1 MRNKLIWTSAIAF
14 CTMDAGLANA
24 ATPERQADAAVNG
37 GLAATNVVAATTGA
51 ASGTTSLVAPN
62 PASDGEDGW
71 HFAVTPYLWAPKISA
86 EIDPVQDGSVD
97 MDTSFTDILSNLKF
111 AFMGAF
117 DARNGRFVMLGDII
131 YLHVGSE
138 ADGPAGFVETDVD
151 LATFIGTAAAG
162 YRIVDEGP
170 LFVDLFAGGRVTS
183 IDAELELTGPLQ
195 SVEEEKSKT
204 SIAPVVGGRFRVPLG
219 EHWGLAA
226 YGDLGGFGLT
236 SDLTWQLM
244 GTVQYDVSNHW
255 RVAAGYRHV
264 AAKIERGDTDIKLTL
279 SGPIIGFSYRF

>member
-1 MRNKLIWTSAIAF
+1 MRNKISVTSAFAY
-14 CTMDAGLANA
+14 CLLGAGHAGA
-24 ATPERQADAAVNG
+24 ATLNRQG
-37 GLAATNVVAATTGA
+37 EIEHIQSLEATDTATEIAVAAASSTTMAADPEFDG
-51 ASGTTSLVAPN
+51 ASG
-62 PASDGEDGW
+62 W
-71 HFAVTPYLWAPKISA
+71 QFAVTPYLWAPKISA

-97 MDTSFTDILSNLKF
+97 METSFTDILSNLKF

-117 DARNGRFVMLGDII
+117 EARNERFVILGDII

-162 YRIVDEGP
+162 YRVVDQGP

-195 SVEEEKSKT
+195 SVEEDRSKT
-204 SIAPVVGGRFRVPLG
+204 SLAPVVGARFRVPLG
-219 EHWGLAA
+219 ERWGLAT

-244 GTVQYDVSNHW
+244 GTVQYDISNHW

-264 AAKIERGDTDIKLTL
+264 AAKVERGGTEIQLTL
-279 SGPIIGFSYRF
+279 SGPIIGLSYRF

>member
-1 MRNKLIWTSAIAF
+1 
-14 CTMDAGLANA
+14 
-24 ATPERQADAAVNG
+24 
-37 GLAATNVVAATTGA
+37 
-51 ASGTTSLVAPN
+51 
-62 PASDGEDGW
+62 
-71 HFAVTPYLWAPKISA
+71 
-86 EIDPVQDGSVD
+86 
-97 MDTSFTDILSNLKF
+97 MDTSFSDILSNLKF

-117 DARNGRFVMLGDII
+117 EARNERFVMLGDII

-162 YRIVDEGP
+162 YRVVDEGP
-170 LFVDLFAGGRVTS
+170 LFVDLFAGGRITS
-183 IDAELELTGPLQ
+183 IDAEIELTGPLQ
-195 SVEEEKSKT
+195 SVKEDRSKT
-204 SIAPVVGGRFRVPLG
+204 SVAPVVGARFRAPLG
-219 EHWGLAA
+219 ERWGLAA

-244 GTVQYDVSNHW
+244 GTVQYGIGNHW

-264 AAKIERGDTDIKLTL
+264 AAKIDKGDTDIHLTL

>member
-1 MRNKLIWTSAIAF
+1 MRNKIIWTSTLAFCLLGAGRAGAATLDEQVENDAIQSLEAADITAAIA
-14 CTMDAGLANA
+14 
-24 ATPERQADAAVNG
+24 
-37 GLAATNVVAATTGA
+37 VAAGA
-51 ASGTTSLVAPN
+51 STKTAADPGTDGASG
-62 PASDGEDGW
+62 W
-71 HFAVTPYLWAPKISA
+71 QFAVTPYLWAPMISA

-117 DARNGRFVMLGDII
+117 DVRHERFVMLGDII
-131 YLHVGSE
+131 FLHVGSE

-162 YRIVDEGP
+162 YRVVDEGP
-170 LFVDLFAGGRVTS
+170 LFVDLFAGGRLTS
-183 IDAELELTGPLQ
+183 IDAEIELAGPLQ
-195 SVEEEKSKT
+195 SVEEDRSKT
-204 SIAPVVGGRFRVPLG
+204 SLAPVVGARFRAPLG
-219 EHWGLAA
+219 ERWGLAA

-244 GTVQYDVSNHW
+244 GTVQYDISNHW

-264 AAKIERGDTDIKLTL
+264 AAKIDKGDTDIKLTL